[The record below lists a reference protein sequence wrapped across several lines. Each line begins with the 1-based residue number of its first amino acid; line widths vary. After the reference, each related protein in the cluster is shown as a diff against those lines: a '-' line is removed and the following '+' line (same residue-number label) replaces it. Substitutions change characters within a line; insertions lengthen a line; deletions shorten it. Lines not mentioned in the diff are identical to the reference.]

1 MAHYSTKCVVFEII
15 VYRLDCLRRV
25 LYRIRRRYR
34 EVVHC
39 EYCVVLLVSVQPDMT
54 CCAVVKVRGN
64 EGERRSWAPKNCWPA
79 FSGPTQ
85 PLVVQAG

>member
-54 CCAVVKVRGN
+54 L
-64 EGERRSWAPKNCWPA
+64 S
-79 FSGPTQ
+79 
-85 PLVVQAG
+85 LIHI